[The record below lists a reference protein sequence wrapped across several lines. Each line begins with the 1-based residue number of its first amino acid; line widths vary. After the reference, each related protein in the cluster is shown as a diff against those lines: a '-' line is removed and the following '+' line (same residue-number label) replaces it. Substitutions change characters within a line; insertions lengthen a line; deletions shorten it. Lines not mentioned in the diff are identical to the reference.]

1 MNGIYVQ
8 DGSGRIGS
16 AQLSTDSA
24 GGIDLFG
31 MLESIPKREMAT
43 AKVSRMR
50 ECERMR
56 CEGY

>member
-50 ECERMR
+50 ECV
-56 CEGY
+56 CD